1 MLHKVTRDVC
11 AVAIAL
17 GCCLAAPAS
26 AQQFS
31 SIQAFGDSYADTG
44 NLWNYLPPG
53 FQLPLYPTGRF
64 SGGTNY
70 VDTLTAL
77 LGAPQANYA
86 IGGAKAG
93 TTNTVAPGLPG
104 FAQQWAG
111 FLASGRRFLP
121 TDLLA
126 LNIGGNDARAYYQGG
141 GTLAGVGAASA
152 TTAAQAMAGVNALV
166 GAGART
172 IAFTVGDVGAFP
184 EAAGNPAARVGSAF
198 SQSYNLQMQAQLG
211 MLAAGGVRVEYVDAG
226 LLGAAIAANPALYGV
241 ANTGACPTAC
251 IGNPALQS
259 QYLFYV
265 DGIHLTSLGFAI
277 MGEYIANRLNAPLT
291 FASQGDI
298 GMTATTSFVSNMLGR
313 LDLFNADAGPG
324 ASRALAYAENPA
336 IKGPRAEIPVTARS
350 PLSVYIQVN
359 GGLGS
364 RRATSTANGY
374 NWDSAGGTIG
384 LDYRLGPNAMIG
396 AAFNYSNPTVTQLYG
411 AGKSDVSAY
420 QFGLYGAWAGPNL
433 FAQALLS
440 YGILNYSNYR
450 PGVVS
455 PISSSPS
462 GSSLAAA
469 FKGGYLFDICENLKL
484 GPIVGLTYAGSQV
497 NGYSESGD
505 PVLALALGRQKV
517 EALIGS
523 AGAQARYGWS
533 WGGRI
538 FSAFLNLTAEED
550 FRGNGRSVQ
559 YGAISAPLIVNAWT
573 IPTASRVV
581 YGRVA
586 LGASTVVSSNVSV
599 SFNISQTFGRVG
611 GNDFTGTGGL
621 KYAF

>member
-1 MLHKVTRDVC
+1 MLHNFSRGAC
-11 AVAIAL
+11 AAAVAL
-17 GCCLAAPAS
+17 GSFFVAPAS

-31 SIQAFGDSYADTG
+31 SLQAFGDSYVDTG

-70 VDTLTAL
+70 VDTLTGL

-104 FAQQWAG
+104 FAQEWAG
-111 FLASGRRFLP
+111 FLAAGRRFLP
-121 TDLLA
+121 TDLMV

-152 TTAAQAMAGVNALV
+152 TTASQAMAGVNALV

-172 IAFTVGDVGAFP
+172 IAFTVGDVSAFP
-184 EAAGNPAARVGSAF
+184 EAAGNPAARIGSAF

-211 MLAAGGVRVEYVDAG
+211 MLAAMGVRVEYIDAG
-226 LLGAAIAANPALYGV
+226 LLGAQIKANPALYGI
-241 ANTGACPTAC
+241 ANTGACPGAC
-251 IGNPALQS
+251 VGNPALQS
-259 QYLFYV
+259 QYLFYA
-265 DGIHLTSLGFAI
+265 DGIHLTSVGFSI
-277 MGEYIANRLNAPLT
+277 LGEYAANRLNAPLT

-298 GMTATTSFVSNMLGR
+298 GMTATTSFLANMLGR
-313 LDLFNADAGPG
+313 LDLFNADSGPG
-324 ASRALAYAENPA
+324 ASRALAYAEPRT
-336 IKGPRAEIPVTARS
+336 IKGPLAEMPAAARS

-374 NWDSAGGTIG
+374 DWDSVGGTIG

-396 AAFNYSNPTVTQLYG
+396 AAFNYAKPTVTQLYG
-411 AGKSDVSAY
+411 AGKSDVNAY

-433 FAQALLS
+433 FAQALVS
-440 YGILNYSNYR
+440 YGHLNYANYR

-455 PISSSPS
+455 PIMSNPS
-462 GSSLAAA
+462 GSTLAAA
-469 FKGGYLFDICENLKL
+469 FKGGYLFDICEGFKL
-484 GPIVGLTYAGSQV
+484 GPIVGLTYAGSRV
-497 NGYSESGD
+497 NRYSENGD
-505 PVLALALGRQKV
+505 PVLALALSGQKV

-523 AGAQARYGWS
+523 AGAQARYGWL
-533 WGGRI
+533 WGDRTI
-538 FSAFLNLTAEED
+538 NAFLNLTAEED
-550 FRGNGRSVQ
+550 FRGNGRAIQ

-573 IPTASRVV
+573 IPTASRAV
-581 YGRVA
+581 YGRAA